1 MSEALE
7 VPLYMRRYGLDPGKE
22 LDEILET
29 EGVVQVALPDG
40 TPAYLV
46 CRYEDARQVLSDPQR
61 FTSVLPRSIGAH
73 LDDEE
78 RRRLQAG
85 TMLLFDP
92 PEHTRLRRTMTP
104 QFTARRLERLEP
116 TIAAIVESALD
127 DLEGAGKPADLVRH
141 FALPV
146 PLLVICELVGVEGDD
161 HAEMTDRFTRL
172 MDLSLT
178 PQQHTAVHAENRRFL
193 AELVIRARA
202 APGENLLGMLVREHG
217 AQLSTEEVVGIVAS
231 LLIGGHETTSGMLS
245 LGTLALLQHPD
256 QLAMVRDDPTKA
268 QQAVE
273 ELLRFLSVVSVT
285 GRTTTT
291 DVHLAGR
298 TIPAGSSV
306 LISLPRANRDRAF
319 LRDAD
324 RLDIDRAAPGHVAF
338 GHGVHRCL
346 GAPLARLQMRIA
358 FPALLRRF
366 PGLALAQPDAEP
378 AFRPFGAVY
387 GVETLPVTW

>member
-1 MSEALE
+1 MTEALE
-7 VPLYMRRYGLDPGKE
+7 VPLYMRRCGLHPGKE

-29 EGVVQVALPDG
+29 ERVVQVTLPG
-40 TPAYLV
+40 GAPAYLV
-46 CRYEDARQVLSDPQR
+46 CRHEDARQVLSDPQR

-78 RRRLQAG
+78 RKRLQAG

-92 PEHTRLRRTMTP
+92 PEHTRLRRTMTA
-104 QFTARRLERLEP
+104 QFTARRLKRLEP
-116 TIAAIVESALD
+116 RIAAIVDGALD
-127 DLEGAGKPADLVRH
+127 DLERAGKPADLVRH

-178 PQQHTAVHAENRRFL
+178 PQQHTAAHADNRRFL
-193 AELVIRARA
+193 AELVTRARA
-202 APGENLLGMLVREHG
+202 APGENLLGMLVREQD
-217 AQLSTEEVVGIVAS
+217 AQLSTDEVVGIVAS
-231 LLIGGHETTSGMLS
+231 LLIGGHETTSGMLG

-256 QLAMVRDDPTKA
+256 QLAIVRDDPATA
-268 QQAVE
+268 QAAVE
-273 ELLRFLSVVSVT
+273 ELLRFLSVVSIT

-291 DVHLAGR
+291 EVRLAGH

-306 LISLPRANRDRAF
+306 LVSLPRANRDRAF
-319 LRDAD
+319 VRDAD
-324 RLDIDRAAPGHVAF
+324 RLDVTRAAPGHVAF

-346 GAPLARLQMRIA
+346 GAPLARLQMRLA

-366 PGLALAQPDAEP
+366 PGLALAEPDTEP

-387 GVETLPVTW
+387 GVDTLPVTW